1 MMSNPIKQPDK
12 KQEAKDCKENNKQ
25 LIVAKREIKQMLK
38 DKR

>member
-1 MMSNPIKQPDK
+1 MSDTIKTPDK

-25 LIVAKREIKQMLK
+25 LRVAKREIKQMLK

>member
-1 MMSNPIKQPDK
+1 MSSPIKPPSK

-25 LIVAKREIKQMLK
+25 LRVANREIKKMLK